1 MTKMQ
6 KSPSPATWGR
16 MCDYRFASDMHKSD
30 AWVCLLSVLSCLQNN
45 GCSSKQKNGCCNET
59 GVSGSGS

>member
-1 MTKMQ
+1 MTKTQ
-6 KSPSPATWGR
+6 KNIRPLPHGDGCAFISLQTCISR
-16 MCDYRFASDMHKSD
+16 MH
-30 AWVCLLSVLSCLQNN
+30 AWLLSVLSCLQNN